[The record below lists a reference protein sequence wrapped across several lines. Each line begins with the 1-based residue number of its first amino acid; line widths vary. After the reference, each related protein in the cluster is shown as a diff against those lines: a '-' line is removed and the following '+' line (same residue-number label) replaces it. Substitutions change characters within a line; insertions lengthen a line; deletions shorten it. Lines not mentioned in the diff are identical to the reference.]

1 MAKHGLH
8 FGDKNT
14 ADIRLYLIGSSGQ
27 ETEDPLF
34 VHSQVLKKAGFFETK
49 LSECSSSDKRPFEI
63 KVTNSHNRENYIRC
77 IQLLY
82 SFQEDQRFYFSSV
95 DDALAILPVASQ
107 IMFHDCIQSCMLYL
121 DAVRWS
127 PEQKAKLRAL
137 LTSLKLDILPELGNR
152 LGILGKSDSDHIEM
166 LKDSLQELLCRTLN
180 VKDGF
185 RNTAEKHMSEYFKA
199 EASPAVK
206 DACRSALLKEFSGD
220 VERIKSEDKNIE
232 LYWNRLSWLVGV
244 IQSCDGK
251 LFETV
256 LKLFCED
263 TNLRNSINEKALH
276 GFAYFIL
283 NILCNRF
290 LKAMGN
296 GDIITPSS
304 FRVFFLTNWVE
315 TMVHVSTWSRFE
327 TCYDTGIIEVAETL
341 PLVEQKRI
349 YDIWKDALIKH
360 SRSTSIA
367 FNWWVEKIHEAVII
381 DL

>member
-1 MAKHGLH
+1 MAKHGLQ

-49 LSECSSSDKRPFEI
+49 LSECSSSDKRSFEI
-63 KVTNSHNRENYIRC
+63 KVTNSYNRENYIRC

-82 SFQEDQRFYFSSV
+82 SFQEDERFYFSSV
-95 DDALAILPVASQ
+95 DDALAVLPVASQ

-137 LTSLKLDILPELGNR
+137 LTSLKLNILPDLATR
-152 LGILGKSDSDHIEM
+152 LGILGKSDSEHIEM
-166 LKDSLQELLCRTLN
+166 VKDSLQELLSRTLKN
-180 VKDGF
+180 EF
-185 RNTAEKHMSEYFKA
+185 ETRTRAEKHMSEYFKA
-199 EASPAVK
+199 EVSPAVK

-232 LYWNRLSWLVGV
+232 LYCNRLSWLVGV

-263 TNLRNSINEKALH
+263 TNLRNSINEKAPDR
-276 GFAYFIL
+276 FANFIL
-283 NILCNRF
+283 KILCNRF

-296 GDIITPSS
+296 GDIITPKS
-304 FRVFFLTNWVE
+304 FRVFLLTNWVE
-315 TMVHVSTWSRFE
+315 TMVHLNVYYTITIER
-327 TCYDTGIIEVAETL
+327 GIIEVAETL

-360 SRSTSIA
+360 SWGISSA

-381 DL
+381 DKII

>member
-14 ADIRLYLIGSSGQ
+14 ADIRLYLIASSGQ

-49 LSECSSSDKRPFEI
+49 LSECSSSDKRSFEI

-95 DDALAILPVASQ
+95 DDALAVLPVASQ

-137 LTSLKLDILPELGNR
+137 LTSLKLDILPDLGTR
-152 LGILGKSDSDHIEM
+152 LGILGKSDSEHIEM
-166 LKDSLQELLCRTLN
+166 VKDSLQELLSRTLKN
-180 VKDGF
+180 EF
-185 RNTAEKHMSEYFKA
+185 ETRTRAEKHMSEYFKA
-199 EASPAVK
+199 EVSPAVK

-232 LYWNRLSWLVGV
+232 LYCNRLSWLVGV

-263 TNLRNSINEKALH
+263 TNLRNSINEKTPERS
-276 GFAYFIL
+276 AYFIL
-283 NILCNRF
+283 NILRNRF

-296 GDIITPSS
+296 GDIITPKS
-304 FRVFFLTNWVE
+304 FRVFLLTNWVE
-315 TMVHVSTWSRFE
+315 TMVHLNV
-327 TCYDTGIIEVAETL
+327 Y
-341 PLVEQKRI
+341 
-349 YDIWKDALIKH
+349 Y
-360 SRSTSIA
+360 SIT
-367 FNWWVEKIHEAVII
+367 I
-381 DL
+381 